1 MKLTTI
7 ITVAAVALIALTSV
21 GHTQTTP
28 AAPQTAKAPAT
39 VQPKSQPVKQP
50 ATTKQQVTPN
60 QAAPAKQNPQTKAPT
75 QATPNTKTAITT
87 QPAVTRTVT
96 PQTQPASFAL
106 HPVEQQVIDQTNA
119 ERARYGLPPLMADQQ
134 LIQSARAHGTWM
146 ARSRRMQHTS
156 RPVAENIAM
165 GQNSA
170 SEAVRSWMS
179 SSGHR
184 ANILSRGHRR
194 IGVSAYT
201 SSNGTVY
208 WTQQFEP

>member
-1 MKLTTI
+1 MKLRA
-7 ITVAAVALIALTSV
+7 ITAIAAVAMVALASV
-21 GHTQTTP
+21 GQTQTTP
-28 AAPQTAKAPAT
+28 VPQATKAPVAAPQ
-39 VQPKSQPVKQP
+39 KSQP
-50 ATTKQQVTPN
+50 TTQNAQIKAPP
-60 QAAPAKQNPQTKAPT
+60 QAAPNTKA
-75 QATPNTKTAITT
+75 AVT
-87 QPAVTRTVT
+87 QPAVIKSTTSQVK
-96 PQTQPASFAL
+96 PAAFAL
-106 HPVEQQVIDQTNA
+106 HPIEQQVIDQTNS
-119 ERARYGLPPLMADQQ
+119 ERARYGLPPLVADPQ

-170 SEAVRSWMS
+170 FEAVRSWMS

-201 SSNGTVY
+201 SSNGMIY

>member
-1 MKLTTI
+1 MKLKTI
-7 ITVAAVALIALTSV
+7 TAIAAVVLVALVSV
-21 GHTQTTP
+21 GQTQTTP
-28 AAPQTAKAPAT
+28 APQATKAPVAT
-39 VQPKSQPVKQP
+39 PQKSQPTTQQP
-50 ATTKQQVTPN
+50 VITKQNAQTTAPA
-60 QAAPAKQNPQTKAPT
+60 QAAPN
-75 QATPNTKTAITT
+75 TPNTKAAVT
-87 QPAVTRTVT
+87 QPAVTKSAT
-96 PQTQPASFAL
+96 PQAKPAAFAL
-106 HPVEQQVIDQTNA
+106 YPIEQQVVDQTNA
-119 ERARYGLPPLMADQQ
+119 ERARYGLPPLVADPQ

-170 SEAVRSWMS
+170 FEAVRSWMN

-184 ANILSRGHRR
+184 ANILNRGHRR

-201 SSNGTVY
+201 SSNGMIY